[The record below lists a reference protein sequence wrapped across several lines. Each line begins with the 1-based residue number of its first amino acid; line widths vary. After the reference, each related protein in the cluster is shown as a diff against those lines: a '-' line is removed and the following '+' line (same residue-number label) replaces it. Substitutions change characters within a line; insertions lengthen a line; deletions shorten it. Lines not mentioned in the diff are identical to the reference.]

1 MRCCR
6 AAPWGPLRR
15 MTYDAATL
23 KYAPKPQPPQPH
35 PTTPWDHFSL
45 TPTLVTLSHFHPL
58 SHAAALRSRGPTTC
72 ALQSPGSNF
81 LRLWS
86 ATVTALPSPQL
97 QSLPEKL
104 QLPASV
110 PWREPRRRPRH
121 LHMLS
126 AFGCQS
132 GRRRP
137 KHEQA
142 GGAQRCGAARPSR
155 KGEHGSVDT
164 SERDRQAHGGGA
176 RRLGQR
182 DGGDHHAHPLLSPG
196 GSKQVEGQ
204 GAPTSDRARVAAE
217 QQNQDGPERP
227 GRSAASEGG
236 GASAGIIHRCCG
248 GGLWRVGGVGG
259 RRRHRE
265 LLSYEACV
273 QGEVSAVQA
282 DGEPAATQAVVR
294 HARAQPRSKKDD
306 AEPGGHG
313 GGALGSQA
321 DGTLQ
326 EIEQHRK

>member
-137 KHEQA
+137 VPEFAAHPPWAPSSEARA
-142 GGAQRCGAARPSR
+142 GRRSSALWRCPSQPQRRAWLCRYLGARPPGPWRRSPPPGPARWRRPSR
-155 KGEHGSVDT
+155 PST
-164 SERDRQAHGGGA
+164 AF
-176 RRLGQR
+176 
-182 DGGDHHAHPLLSPG
+182 
-196 GSKQVEGQ
+196 
-204 GAPTSDRARVAAE
+204 
-217 QQNQDGPERP
+217 P
-227 GRSAASEGG
+227 GR
-236 GASAGIIHRCCG
+236 
-248 GGLWRVGGVGG
+248 
-259 RRRHRE
+259 
-265 LLSYEACV
+265 
-273 QGEVSAVQA
+273 VQA
-282 DGEPAATQAVVR
+282 GRGT
-294 HARAQPRSKKDD
+294 
-306 AEPGGHG
+306 GGPN
-313 GGALGSQA
+313 
-321 DGTLQ
+321 
-326 EIEQHRK
+326 K